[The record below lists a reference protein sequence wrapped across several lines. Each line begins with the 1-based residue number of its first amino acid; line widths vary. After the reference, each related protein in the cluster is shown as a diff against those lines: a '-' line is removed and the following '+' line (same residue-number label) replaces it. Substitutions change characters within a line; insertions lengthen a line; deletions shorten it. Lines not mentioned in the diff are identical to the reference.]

1 MGLIDKLLK
10 QDRAALTSRP
20 TAEVEIERLSALIG
34 EPFIVKV
41 QALGTKQMREIKD
54 WNTKSEWR
62 DVQKNGQKV
71 REKVDITDNYKMGM
85 DAIVAATIDPDF
97 KDGRLR
103 EKFKTEV
110 PGDIVE
116 EMFLPGEIK
125 KISDKI
131 SELSGIEQGG
141 SQSEIDEEVKN

>member
-10 QDRAALTSRP
+10 QDTAALTNRP
-20 TAEVEIERLSALIG
+20 TAEVEIERLSKLIG
-34 EPFIVKV
+34 EPCIIKV
-41 QALGTKQMREIKD
+41 QALSTKQMREIKD
-54 WNTKSEWR
+54 FNTREEWR
-62 DVQKNGQKV
+62 EVQRDGKKV
-71 REKVDITDNYKMGM
+71 KEKVKITDNYKLGLE
-85 DAIVAATIDPDF
+85 AIVAGTIDPDF
-97 KDGRLR
+97 KDSRLR

-131 SELSGIEQGG
+131 SELSGVGQEG
-141 SQSEIDEEVKN
+141 QSEIDEEIKN

>member
-10 QDRAALTSRP
+10 QDTAALTNRP
-20 TAEVEIERLSALIG
+20 TAEVEIERLSKLIG
-34 EPFIVKV
+34 EPCIIKV
-41 QALGTKQMREIKD
+41 QALSTKQMREIKD
-54 WNTKSEWR
+54 FNTREEWR
-62 DVQKNGQKV
+62 EVQRNGQKV
-71 REKVDITDNYKMGM
+71 KEKVEITDNYRMGLE
-85 DAIVAATIDPDF
+85 AIVAATIDPDL
-97 KDGRLR
+97 KDSRLR

-131 SELSGIEQGG
+131 SELSGVEE
-141 SQSEIDEEVKN
+141 SQQQIDEEIKN